1 MIYDAFD
8 ILKEQGVPSGNLHA
22 EVYFLMQSDECRIV
36 KEEVSFNNVIN
47 LRLKMEKESV
57 KDLEK
62 RLIEFAVKIVQ
73 LVEVLPSTFAGKA
86 FANQLVRS

>member
-1 MIYDAFD
+1 
-8 ILKEQGVPSGNLHA
+8 
-22 EVYFLMQSDECRIV
+22 
-36 KEEVSFNNVIN
+36 
-47 LRLKMEKESV
+47 MEKESV

>member
-1 MIYDAFD
+1 
-8 ILKEQGVPSGNLHA
+8 
-22 EVYFLMQSDECRIV
+22 MQSDECRIV